1 VSATT
6 QFSPATRVADVVAR
20 SLRPSTRPGK
30 DLVSLASGEPD
41 FDTPEHIRHA
51 LVEAIDSGA
60 THYGAWDGDP
70 ELREALAGACGAG
83 ERSDRSSDEVLVTH
97 GGSAALAAALL
108 ATLNPGDEVI
118 VPTPTY
124 SLYADLARLAGA
136 LPRTVALTADFRLDL
151 DAIAAAAPS
160 ARMITLC
167 NPGNPTGAVCTA
179 DELRAVAAIAED
191 HDLLVVSDEA
201 YERIVYSGSGFT
213 SALDVPE
220 LADRL
225 LYAQTFSKTYA
236 MTGWR
241 VGYLRAPA
249 HVVCAAALVHRTFAG
264 PLNTAIQRAALAAV
278 VGDQGFFT
286 PMLEEYSARR
296 ELVLSALRDLPGIT
310 AHHPDGAF
318 YVFVEHQ
325 ALGSSADIVARARA
339 NGLALRSGSEFG
351 PGGDGHIRLS
361 FATDRARLERGLV
374 LLRETLT
381 AAAHA

>member
-1 VSATT
+1 MSTAV
-6 QFSPATRVADVVAR
+6 QFSPAARVSEVVAH

-30 DLVSLASGEPD
+30 DLLSLASGEPD
-41 FDTPEHIRHA
+41 FDTPEHIRLA
-51 LVEAIDSGA
+51 LVEAIEGGA

-70 ELREALAGACGAG
+70 ELREALAAVCGAG
-83 ERSDRSSDEVLVTH
+83 SRRDRSGDEVLITH
-97 GGSAALAAALL
+97 GGSGALAAALL
-108 ATLNPGDEVI
+108 GTLNPGDEVI

-136 LPRTVALTADFRLDL
+136 RPRTVPLTADFRLDL

-167 NPGNPTGAVCTA
+167 NPGNPTGAVCSA
-179 DELRAVAAIAED
+179 DELRAVAAIAEE

-201 YERIVYSGSGFT
+201 YERILYPGSGFT

-220 LADRL
+220 LGDRL

-241 VGYLRAPA
+241 VGYLCASADVIR
-249 HVVCAAALVHRTFAG
+249 AAALVHRTFAG
-264 PLNTAIQRAALAAV
+264 PLNTALQRAALTAV
-278 VGDQGFFT
+278 TADQDFFG
-286 PMLEEYSARR
+286 PMLEEYTARR
-296 ELVLSALRDLPGIT
+296 ELVLEALEDLPGVT
-310 AHHPDGAF
+310 AHVPAGAF
-318 YVFVEHQ
+318 YVFVEHG
-325 ALGSSADIVARARA
+325 ALGSSAEIVTRARE

-351 PGGDGHIRLS
+351 LGGEGHVRLS

-374 LLRETLT
+374 LLRETLI
-381 AAAHA
+381 AK